1 MLSSRRQASSRRGC
15 VSGYNSPVDTNQT
28 LYPFATFI
36 ITTGRARKNH
46 FMNVFYEEEG
56 TFKVGAVLADNTT
69 SLQVEAPH
77 GKRAKIK
84 AASVLLRFDAPPLS
98 EFMDLAQKTADG
110 LDPNFLW
117 ECCESEAEFASDVL
131 AADYFG
137 HVASPEEAAAVL
149 IRLHSAPMYFYK
161 KGRGRYKAAPSKA
174 LEAALASQEKKRRQ
188 AEQQIRYV
196 QLLNTFTL
204 PEEFR
209 PLLVNLLYRP
219 DKSTVEWK
227 ALDAACAATKL
238 SVPRLLEKCGA
249 IPSTC
254 DYHINRFLLEH
265 FPEGTGF
272 GALDTSDGLQDPID
286 LPIANVAA
294 FSIDDA
300 TTTEID
306 DAFSVTPLTLGSFR
320 IGIHI
325 AVPTLGVTPGSFL
338 DTVAAQRLS
347 TIYLPGKKITM
358 LPEAV
363 IHHYTLGEERL
374 CPALSM
380 YLDVADD
387 FTVIATNSR
396 IEKVQV
402 AANLRHDVLE
412 AHFNEDTLAAGNLDY
427 PFGKE
432 LVALWN
438 FACKMEAFRG
448 KTNDSNNEKID
459 YSFNVENDRVTISER
474 RRGSPIDK
482 VVSELMIYVNTI
494 WGKQL
499 ADSGIA
505 GIYRSQGGG
514 KVRIS
519 TSPAPHQ
526 GLGVSQYAWIS
537 SPMRRYVDFIN
548 QRQLVA
554 LLRREVPPYTR
565 ESESLR
571 TSMRDFEAAYEVYG
585 DFQRSMERYWC
596 LRWLLQENINTTGA
610 QVIKENLVKLDHLPL
625 VARVASLPEVPP
637 ETNIE
642 VEISQVDLL
651 ELTFSTKFLRKLEA

>member
-1 MLSSRRQASSRRGC
+1 
-15 VSGYNSPVDTNQT
+15 
-28 LYPFATFI
+28 
-36 ITTGRARKNH
+36 
-46 FMNVFYEEEG
+46 MNVFYEEEG
-56 TFKVGAVLADNTT
+56 TFKVGTVLADNTT

-84 AASVLLRFDAPPLS
+84 AASVLLRFDTSSLS
-98 EFMDLAQKTADG
+98 EFMDRAQKTADD

-117 ECCESEAEFASDVL
+117 ECCESEAEFASDAL

-137 HVASPEEAAAVL
+137 HAASPEEAAAVL
-149 IRLHSAPMYFYK
+149 IRLHNAPMYFYK

-174 LEAALASQEKKRRQ
+174 LAAALASQERKRHE
-188 AEQQIRYV
+188 AEQQASYV

-204 PEEFR
+204 PEEFK
-209 PLLVNLLYRP
+209 PSLINLLHRP
-219 DKSTVEWK
+219 DKNTVEWK
-227 ALDAACAATKL
+227 ALDAACTATKL

-249 IPSTC
+249 IPSTY
-254 DYHINRFLLEH
+254 DYHIDRFLLEH
-265 FPEGTGF
+265 FPQGTGF
-272 GALDTSDGLQDPID
+272 GEVDVAGELHDPAD
-286 LPIANVAA
+286 LPIANVVA

-300 TTTEID
+300 STTEID
-306 DAFSVTPLTLGSFR
+306 DAFSVTLLTLGSFR

-325 AVPTLGVTPGSFL
+325 AVPTLGITPDSLL
-338 DTVAAQRLS
+338 DRVAAQRLS

-363 IHHYTLGEERL
+363 IRHYTLDEERL

-387 FTVIATNSR
+387 FTVVATSSR
-396 IEKVQV
+396 LERVQI
-402 AANLRHDVLE
+402 AANLRHDALE
-412 AHFNEDTLAAGNLDY
+412 EHFNEHTLAAGKLDY

-432 LVALWN
+432 LTVLWN

-459 YSFNVENDRVTISER
+459 YSFNIQNDRVTISER

-482 VVSELMIYVNTI
+482 VVSELMIYVNTT

-499 ADSGIA
+499 ADGGVT

-554 LLRREVPPYTR
+554 LLRREAPPYTK
-565 ESESLR
+565 ESESLQA
-571 TSMRDFEAAYEVYG
+571 SIRDFEAAYEVYG
-585 DFQRSMERYWC
+585 DIQRSMERYWC
-596 LRWLLQENINTTGA
+596 LRWLLQENINAIGA
-610 QVIKENLVKLDHLPL
+610 QVLRENLVKLDRLPL
-625 VARVASLPEVPP
+625 VVRVSSLPEMPP
-637 ETNIE
+637 ETSIE
-642 VEISQVDLL
+642 VEISQVDML
-651 ELTFSTKFLRKLEA
+651 ELTFHAKFLRKLEE